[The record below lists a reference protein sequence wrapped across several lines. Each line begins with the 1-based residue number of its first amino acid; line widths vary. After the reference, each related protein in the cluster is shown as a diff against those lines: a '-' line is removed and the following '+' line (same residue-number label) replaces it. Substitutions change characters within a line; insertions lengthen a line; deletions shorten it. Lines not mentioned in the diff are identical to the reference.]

1 MSTHS
6 SELLSDTGISGREI
20 LLFKPSTENTSIE
33 PASDNSEIRPL
44 LEEGMTPDEVVLPYT
59 EPDNSAQLILF
70 K

>member
-20 LLFKPSTENTSIE
+20 LLFKPSTEGTSVE

-44 LEEGMTPDEVVLPYT
+44 LEGGMTPDEVVLPYT